1 MKRLIWD
8 DINREH
14 IKKHGV
20 TVKEVNEAYLN
31 KKLVSLS
38 YLRRIKI
45 LGTTN
50 KGRLLAIIISQN
62 YCVVTARDMSRKE
75 RTKYY
80 EKFKTD

>member
-20 TVKEVNEAYLN
+20 TIKEVNEAYLN

-38 YLRRIKI
+38 YLRRI
-45 LGTTN
+45 
-50 KGRLLAIIISQN
+50 
-62 YCVVTARDMSRKE
+62 
-75 RTKYY
+75 
-80 EKFKTD
+80 